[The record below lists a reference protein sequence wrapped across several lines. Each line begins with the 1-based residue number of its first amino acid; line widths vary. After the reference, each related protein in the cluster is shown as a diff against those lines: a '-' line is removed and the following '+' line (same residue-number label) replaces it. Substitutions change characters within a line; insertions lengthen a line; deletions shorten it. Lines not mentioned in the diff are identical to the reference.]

1 MGTIVMDNETNTSK
15 VPTADTFLL
24 TQVKYLL
31 RNYIGYGERFI
42 FEQSEEW
49 QLKITA
55 GDISSNII
63 NALAPLIKKHDLI
76 WFITTRGF
84 ISCTDVQMTLFKPK
98 RN

>member
-1 MGTIVMDNETNTSK
+1 MKDETNTIK
-15 VPTADTFLL
+15 IPTADTYLL

-31 RNYIGYGERFI
+31 RNYIGSGERFL

-55 GDISSNII
+55 GDISSNTI
-63 NALAPLIKKHDLI
+63 NALAPLIIKHKLI
-76 WFITTRGF
+76 WFVTAKGF

-98 RN
+98 RDIMNG

>member
-1 MGTIVMDNETNTSK
+1 MKDETNTIK
-15 VPTADTFLL
+15 IPTSDTYLL

-31 RNYIGYGERFI
+31 RNYIGSGERFL

-55 GDISSNII
+55 GDISSNTI
-63 NALAPLIKKHDLI
+63 NALAPLIIKHKLI
-76 WFITTRGF
+76 WFVTAKGF

-98 RN
+98 RDIMNG